1 MSSCDTFVIDRQTV
15 RQDGDTDTHRD
26 EQTGMEDNKWI
37 NKMTE
42 QKKQNN
48 EKSILLINQSI
59 NSL

>member
-15 RQDGDTDTHRD
+15 RQDGDTDTRRD